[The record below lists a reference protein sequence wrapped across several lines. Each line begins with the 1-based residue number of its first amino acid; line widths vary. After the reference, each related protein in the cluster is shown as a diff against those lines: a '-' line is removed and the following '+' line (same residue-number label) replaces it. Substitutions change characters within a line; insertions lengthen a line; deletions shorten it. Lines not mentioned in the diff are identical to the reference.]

1 MRKVLLATTALV
13 ALGGVS
19 AASADVT
26 LSGKAM
32 FNFTSWSD
40 NLTDTNGANNSTI
53 ATSNEVD
60 VTASATT
67 DSGLTWSTN
76 IDLHDGYNTG
86 TGGENISLSGDG
98 WTLYM
103 SDANDG
109 DGDAFAT
116 SADPVADEDYGSITP
131 TWNGNEAVDGGMVS
145 LKSTFGPVSFAVGHK
160 DGGTDG
166 DDSMSY
172 GVSYSTTAAG
182 AGITIQYAASDAN
195 TTSGVQGIK
204 ATSMGVKITSGDLGI
219 TLAQNSKETNVGAST
234 TSDYTSNG
242 IAVTYKIS
250 DVLSLAAQS
259 KGVDDDLANGTYK
272 FNETAASLSYT
283 IGAGLAAHLSVTDW
297 NEKGVN
303 SPTNGTSTELEL
315 AVSF

>member
-1 MRKVLLATTALV
+1 
-13 ALGGVS
+13 
-19 AASADVT
+19 
-26 LSGKAM
+26 M

-40 NLTDTNGANNSTI
+40 NLTDSNGANNSTI
-53 ATSNEVD
+53 ATSHEVD

-76 IDLHDGYNTG
+76 IDLHDSSGAG
-86 TGGENISLSGDG
+86 QENLSLSGDG

-103 SDANDG
+103 SDQNDG

-116 SADPVADEDYGSITP
+116 SANPVADEDYGSVTP
-131 TWNGNEAVDGGMVS
+131 TWSGNEAVDGGMVS

-166 DDSMSY
+166 DDSLSY

-195 TTSGVQGIK
+195 TTTGVQGTK

-219 TLAQNSKETNVGAST
+219 TLAQNTKESNTGST
-234 TSDYTSNG
+234 TNSDYTSNG

-259 KGVDDDLANGTYK
+259 RGVDDDLASGTYK

-297 NEKGVN
+297 NEKGVTT
-303 SPTNGTSTELEL
+303 PTN
-315 AVSF
+315 AINKKRNAIF

>member
-26 LSGKAM
+26 LSGKTM

-53 ATSNEVD
+53 ATSHEVD

-76 IDLHDGYNTG
+76 IDLHDSSGAG
-86 TGGENISLSGDG
+86 QESLSLSGDG

-103 SDANDG
+103 SDQNDG
-109 DGDAFAT
+109 DGDAFST
-116 SADPVADEDYGSITP
+116 SANPVADEDYGSVTP
-131 TWNGNEAVDGGMVS
+131 TWSGNEAVDGGMVS
-145 LKSTFGPVSFAVGHK
+145 LKSTFGPVSFAIGHK

-166 DDSMSY
+166 DDSLSY

-195 TTSGVQGIK
+195 TTTGVQGIK

-219 TLAQNSKETNVGAST
+219 TLAQNTKETNVGST
-234 TSDYTSNG
+234 TSSDYTSNG

-259 KGVDDDLANGTYK
+259 RGVDDDLASGTYK

-297 NEKGVN
+297 NEKGVTT
-303 SPTNGTSTELEL
+303 PTNGTSTELEL

>member
-26 LSGKAM
+26 LSGKTM

-40 NLTDTNGANNSTI
+40 NQTDTNGANNTT
-53 ATSNEVD
+53 ATTSAEVD
-60 VTASATT
+60 ITASATT

-76 IDLHDGYNTG
+76 IDVHDNT
-86 TGGENISLSGDG
+86 ENMTLSGDG
-98 WTLYM
+98 WSLYL
-103 SDANDG
+103 SADDDG

-116 SADPVADEDYGSITP
+116 SANPVADEDYGGNTITYS
-131 TWNGNEAVDGGMVS
+131 GNESVSGGNMS
-145 LKSTFGPVSFAVGHK
+145 LKSTFGPVSFAVAAK

-166 DDSMSY
+166 DDAVSY

-182 AGITIQYAASDAN
+182 AAVTIQYAASDAN
-195 TTSGVQGIK
+195 TTTGVQGTK
-204 ATSMGVKITSGDLGI
+204 ATSLGVKITSGDLGI
-219 TLAQNSKETNVGAST
+219 TLAQNTDERNSGAT
-234 TSDYTSNG
+234 TTADYTSNG
-242 IAVTYKIS
+242 IAITYKIS

-259 KGVDDDLANGTYK
+259 KSVDDDLAGGTYE
-272 FNETAASLSYT
+272 FNETAGSLSYT
-283 IGAGLAAHLSVTDW
+283 IGAGLAAHLSVTDF
-297 NEKGVN
+297 NQKGASVV
-303 SPTNGTSTELEL
+303 NGTSTELEL

>member
-26 LSGKAM
+26 LSGKTM

-53 ATSNEVD
+53 ATSHEVD

-76 IDLHDGYNTG
+76 IDLHDSSGAG
-86 TGGENISLSGDG
+86 QESLSLSGDG

-103 SDANDG
+103 SDQNDG
-109 DGDAFAT
+109 DGDAFST
-116 SADPVADEDYGSITP
+116 SANPVADEDYGSVTP
-131 TWNGNEAVDGGMVS
+131 TWSGNEAVDGGMVS
-145 LKSTFGPVSFAVGHK
+145 LKSTFGPVSFAIGHK

-166 DDSMSY
+166 DDSLSY

-182 AGITIQYAASDAN
+182 AGITIQYAASDTN
-195 TTSGVQGIK
+195 TTTGVQGIK

-219 TLAQNSKETNVGAST
+219 TLAQNTKETNVGST
-234 TSDYTSNG
+234 TSSDYTSNG

-259 KGVDDDLANGTYK
+259 RGVDDDLASGTYK

-297 NEKGVN
+297 NEKGVTT
-303 SPTNGTSTELEL
+303 PTNGTSTELEL

>member
-26 LSGKAM
+26 LSGKTM

-40 NLTDTNGANNSTI
+40 NQADVNGANNSTI
-53 ATSNEVD
+53 VTTAEVD

-76 IDLHDGYNTG
+76 IDVHDST
-86 TGGENISLSGDG
+86 ENLSLSGDG

-103 SDANDG
+103 SDSDDG

-116 SADPVADEDYGSITP
+116 SADPVPDEDYGGNTITY
-131 TWNGNEAVDGGMVS
+131 NGNEAVVGGDIS
-145 LKSTFGPVSFAVGHK
+145 LKSTFGPVSFAIGQS
-160 DGGTDG
+160 DGGTTG
-166 DDSMSY
+166 DDSLSY

-182 AGITIQYAASDAN
+182 AGITLQYAASDSNLASGADGDKS
-195 TTSGVQGIK
+195 TSL
-204 ATSMGVKITSGDLGI
+204 GVKITSGDLGI
-219 TLAQNSKETNVGAST
+219 TLAQNTKEVNNGAT
-234 TSDYTSNG
+234 TTADYSSNG
-242 IAVTYKIS
+242 IAITYKIS
-250 DVLSLAAQS
+250 DVLSLAAQT
-259 KGVDDDLANGTYK
+259 KAVDDDLAGGTYE
-272 FNETAASLSYT
+272 FNETAGSLSYT
-283 IGAGLAAHLSVTDW
+283 IGAGLAAHLSVTDF
-297 NEKGVN
+297 NQKGASVV
-303 SPTNGTSTELEL
+303 NGTSTELEL

>member
-26 LSGKAM
+26 LSGKTM

-53 ATSNEVD
+53 ATSHEVD
-60 VTASATT
+60 VTATATT

-76 IDLHDGYNTG
+76 IDLHDSSGAG
-86 TGGENISLSGDG
+86 QENLSLSGDG

-103 SDANDG
+103 SDQNDG

-116 SADPVADEDYGSITP
+116 SANPVADEDYGSITP
-131 TWNGNEAVDGGMVS
+131 TWSGNEAVDGGMVS

-166 DDSMSY
+166 DDSLSY

-182 AGITIQYAASDAN
+182 AGITIQYAASAAN
-195 TTSGVQGIK
+195 TTTGVQGVK

-219 TLAQNSKETNVGAST
+219 TLAQNTQETNVGST
-234 TSDYTSNG
+234 TSSDYTSNG
-242 IAVTYKIS
+242 IAVTYKVS
-250 DVLSLAAQS
+250 DVLSVAAQS

-297 NEKGVN
+297 NEKGVTT
-303 SPTNGTSTELEL
+303 PTNGTSTELEL